1 MSDITFSLARILV
14 VDDDPVMREFVV
26 NALRRIG
33 IQQIEVAV
41 DGATALRSMV
51 SFRPDL
57 VLTDIHMQ
65 PMDGIAFVQQLRKH
79 SNPMVK
85 GMKVIFM
92 SADASSETLGQALPL
107 GTFGYIVKPPR
118 PDTLKA
124 KIAQA
129 LK

>member
-1 MSDITFSLARILV
+1 MSNITFSLARILV

-26 NALRRIG
+26 NTLRRIG
-33 IQQIEVAV
+33 IQQIDVAN
-41 DGATALRSMV
+41 DGATALRTMA
-51 SFRPDL
+51 SFKPDL

-79 SNPMVK
+79 SNRVVS

-118 PDTLKA
+118 PETLKA
-124 KIAQA
+124 KIEQA